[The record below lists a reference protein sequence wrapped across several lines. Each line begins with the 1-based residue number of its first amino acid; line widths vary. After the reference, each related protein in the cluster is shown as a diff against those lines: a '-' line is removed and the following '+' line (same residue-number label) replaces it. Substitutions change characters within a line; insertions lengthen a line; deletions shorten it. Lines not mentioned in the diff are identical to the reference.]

1 MQSKFWSILF
11 GVVLGACFLSLVI
24 SPFVGWWLPENV
36 ASFGGEI
43 DYLFYLILF
52 FTGFFFVLT
61 EALLVWVMWK
71 YAYDPN
77 RRAAHVEGNHKLE
90 MWWTI
95 IPGAILL
102 YIAFTQISAWRDIKY
117 QTSVP
122 PADQVIQV
130 SARQWEWRMRYPD
143 ETVPENARSWA
154 ENPAFGDIRDINAI
168 HTWKDANVHVY
179 LHTQDV
185 LHSLFIPNLR
195 LKQDALPGRTIHMWF
210 KPTRANVKFDSSAG
224 KTVQLTENKADEWE
238 IACAELCGG
247 RHYQMRG
254 RLYVHESK
262 ADYERWLDHTRNIQ
276 KDTSGELE

>member
-11 GVVLGACFLSLVI
+11 GAVLLACFLSLVI

-36 ASFGGEI
+36 ATFGGEI
-43 DYLFYLILF
+43 DYLFYVILVL
-52 FTGFFFVLT
+52 TGIFFVLT
-61 EALLVWVMWK
+61 EAILVWVMWK

-77 RRAAHVEGNHKLE
+77 RRAVHVEGNHKLE

-102 YIAFTQISAWRDIKY
+102 YIAFAQISAWRDIKY
-117 QTSVP
+117 QTRVP
-122 PADQVIQV
+122 PADQVIKV
-130 SARQWEWRMRYPD
+130 DARQWEWRMRYPG
-143 ETVPENARSWA
+143 EMPLENPRAWA
-154 ENPAFGDIRDINAI
+154 ENPAYGDVRDINAI
-168 HTWKDANVHVY
+168 HTWKGANVHVY

-195 LKQDALPGRTIHMWF
+195 LKQDALPGRTIHLWF
-210 KPTRANVKFDSSAG
+210 NATRANAKFDPAT
-224 KTVQLTENKADEWE
+224 KKMVQLTENKADEWE

-254 RLYVHESK
+254 RLYVHETE
-262 ADYERWLDHTRNIQ
+262 DNYLEWLRHTRELQ
-276 KDTSGELE
+276 QDTSGELE